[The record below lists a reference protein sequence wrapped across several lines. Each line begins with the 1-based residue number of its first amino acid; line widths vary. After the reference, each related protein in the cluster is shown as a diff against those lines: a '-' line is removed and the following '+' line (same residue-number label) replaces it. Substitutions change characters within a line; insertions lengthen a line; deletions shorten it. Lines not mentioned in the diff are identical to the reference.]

1 MSDDDCIIPGNVY
14 EYYCDNDQGYGYMV
28 PVRTSDGWDF
38 IDTYHL
44 DIPVKKSDETS
55 DEASVRRITE
65 LGFGEHDGYVRDRL
79 NSFYYRNA
87 CFHNRAVPCRLTLAF
102 NVNDYDITSRRK
114 ASDFDDDDV
123 VMDVPMYREQNF
135 DWDSGITRG
144 LCFVRKGAKES
155 ARNEFD
161 NLCSDAMRSF
171 VTPSSGA
178 AAKFI
183 DEATEKLRELEGK
196 GLATPRDRAYL
207 SHIAKYECIF
217 SKFREDIAKENNE
230 YRLEVMNIG
239 DEGRDGGGEW

>member
-1 MSDDDCIIPGNVY
+1 MSDDDYILPGNVY

-44 DIPVKKSDETS
+44 DIPATKSDETS

-65 LGFGEHDGYVRDRL
+65 LGFGEHDGFVRDRL
-79 NSFYYRNA
+79 SNFYYHNA
-87 CFHNRAVPCRLTLAF
+87 SFHKRTVPCRLTLAF

-114 ASDFDDDDV
+114 AGDFDDDDV
-123 VMDVPMYREQNF
+123 LMDVPMYREQHF
-135 DWDSGITRG
+135 DWDSGRARG

-161 NLCSDAMRSF
+161 NLCYDAVRSF

-183 DEATEKLRELEGK
+183 DEATEKLRELEGR

-207 SHIAKYECIF
+207 THIEKYERIF
-217 SKFREDIAKENNE
+217 SKFRDDIAKENNE
-230 YRLEVMNIG
+230 YMLEMTRIDNEQGAGVC
-239 DEGRDGGGEW
+239 EW